1 MQTKLGE
8 MLSMNDWCKKPN
20 GDLCNKE
27 IDQANLGQRGRILI
41 QLFPFSA
48 QHVFTITT

>member
-1 MQTKLGE
+1 MQTKLGK
-8 MLSMNDWCKKPN
+8 MLSMNDWCKKPKY
-20 GDLCNKE
+20 DLSNIE
-27 IDQANLGQRGRILI
+27 LGNANLGPRGRILI